1 MTKIDQIEAAAQ
13 LTIAAPGKYYAN
25 NAVAFHNLCDPAMVL
40 KMCAVIKAAESMGY
54 ENTADSRKA
63 FWSTLKELN
72 K

>member
-1 MTKIDQIEAAAQ
+1 MIKIEQIEAAARADLNDEGQ
-13 LTIAAPGKYYAN
+13 CD
-25 NAVAFHNLCDPAMVL
+25 AFMELYGLKAVL